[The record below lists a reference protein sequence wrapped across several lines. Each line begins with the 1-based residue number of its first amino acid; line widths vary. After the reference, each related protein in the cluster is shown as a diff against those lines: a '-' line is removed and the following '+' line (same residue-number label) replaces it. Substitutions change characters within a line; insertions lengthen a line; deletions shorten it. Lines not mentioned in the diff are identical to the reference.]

1 MGNTRNLGDI
11 GRIPDNDLGGL
22 VFLRKEVVSS
32 SVSAVDLDLPAG
44 YTRYRLV
51 LEKFEVDSYLP
62 TAQLSYDGGSTFA
75 NTTYAYKI
83 LYVDFNG
90 STISS
95 AGSTTDSAF
104 MLATSFSGGATTYEI
119 NNTINIAN
127 SADVFSYDGAGNV
140 RSNTGQ
146 LAKFT
151 ATWRRAQTAKA
162 DTLRLN
168 LIFSGSAISAGT
180 ISLYGSKETL

>member
-62 TAQLSYDGGSTFA
+62 TAQLS
-75 NTTYAYKI
+75 
-83 LYVDFNG
+83 
-90 STISS
+90 
-95 AGSTTDSAF
+95 
-104 MLATSFSGGATTYEI
+104 
-119 NNTINIAN
+119 
-127 SADVFSYDGAGNV
+127 
-140 RSNTGQ
+140 
-146 LAKFT
+146 
-151 ATWRRAQTAKA
+151 
-162 DTLRLN
+162 
-168 LIFSGSAISAGT
+168 
-180 ISLYGSKETL
+180 